1 MFRDYLDTK
10 IVDKRRDVSKMKG
23 NIDFHPQMYQNEKFV
38 NEFSKVRINIYDKF
52 VTCLYR
58 KFITIKILKTMKNK
72 DGS

>member
-1 MFRDYLDTK
+1 
-10 IVDKRRDVSKMKG
+10 MKG

-52 VTCLYR
+52 ATCLYR

>member
-1 MFRDYLDTK
+1 MDTK
-10 IVDKRRDVSKMKG
+10 IVEKWRDVSKMKR
-23 NIDFHPQMYQNEKFV
+23 NIDFRLQMYQNEKYV

-52 VTCLYR
+52 ATCLYR

>member
-10 IVDKRRDVSKMKG
+10 IVEKRRDVSKMKG
-23 NIDFHPQMYQNEKFV
+23 NIGFHPQMYQNEKFV